1 MAIVLQPEN
10 ASYQAEQGYQR
21 SLKGEYEVAYQAYQR
36 ATQYDE
42 NYLQPLYGMIYC
54 RIKQEQYDDAA
65 QQLEFLLE
73 ISESQGKS
81 SEHAF
86 LEAQLEW
93 RLKGNK
99 VDAIRLLDTS
109 LNLHIQQTKTATT
122 NLDFYIKLNA
132 DFLMELA

>member
-1 MAIVLQPEN
+1 
-10 ASYQAEQGYQR
+10 
-21 SLKGEYEVAYQAYQR
+21 
-36 ATQYDE
+36 
-42 NYLQPLYGMIYC
+42 MIYC

-93 RLKGNK
+93 RMKGNK
-99 VDAIRLLDTS
+99 VEAIRLLDTS